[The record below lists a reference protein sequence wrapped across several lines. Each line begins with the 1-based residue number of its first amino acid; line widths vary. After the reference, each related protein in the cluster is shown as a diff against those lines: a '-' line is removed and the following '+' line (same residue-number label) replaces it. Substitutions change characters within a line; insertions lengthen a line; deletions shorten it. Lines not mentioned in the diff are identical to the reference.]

1 MLRAD
6 REKMDEHRWKSVVR
20 KGAAALA
27 LVAMLAGGVGI
38 ASFLIFSDRTQTA
51 PTATR
56 TPPAP
61 PPPKVP
67 TPREFTIG
75 VVVTAQD
82 CPPGGEC
89 IYTYTIEPK
98 YIGMHPLPPDELR
111 IEYQVTG
118 GHEPQNGDFTVH
130 GTEARIIKDVTLAGP
145 PGAQLKAEATKVIV
159 RPDYGPP
166 IDPRPSQDPPPP
178 G

>member
-1 MLRAD
+1 MSERNWAD
-6 REKMDEHRWKSVVR
+6 RIRRWS
-20 KGAAALA
+20 AALA
-27 LVAMLAGGVGI
+27 IFGMLAGGVSI
-38 ASFLIFSDRTQTA
+38 ASMLIFGDLSSPA
-51 PTATR
+51 PTAAPR
-56 TPPAP
+56 TPPPP

-89 IYTYTIEPK
+89 VYTYSIEPK
-98 YIGMHPLPPDELR
+98 YVGTHPLPADELR

-118 GHEPQNGDFTVH
+118 GHEPQSGEFTVH
-130 GTEARIIKDVTLAGP
+130 GSEARIFKDVTLAGP
-145 PGAQLKAEATKVIV
+145 PGAQLKAEATKVVV
-159 RPDYGPP
+159 RPVFGPP
-166 IDPRPSQDPPPP
+166 VDPKTTQAPQPP

>member
-1 MLRAD
+1 MSEGNWPAA
-6 REKMDEHRWKSVVR
+6 VR
-20 KGAAALA
+20 KWSAALA
-27 LVAMLAGGVGI
+27 IFGMLAGGVGI
-38 ASFLIFSDRTQTA
+38 ASILIFRDHSEPA
-51 PTATR
+51 PTAAS

-67 TPREFTIG
+67 SPREFTIG

-82 CPPGGEC
+82 CPPGGGC
-89 IYTYTIEPK
+89 VYTYTIEPK

-118 GHEPQNGDFTVH
+118 GHEPQIGDFTVH
-130 GTEARIIKDVTLAGP
+130 GTEARIMKDVTLAGP
-145 PGAQLKAEATKVIV
+145 PGAQLRAEATKVVV
-159 RPDYGPP
+159 RPDFGPP
-166 IDPRPSQDPPPP
+166 IDLAPTQAPQPP